1 MDCVSYNEDNF
12 TLKRGSLLLRFFSI
26 HFFVILAELKK
37 IIRYTKEFV
46 KKRLVK
52 SRFHCNEYFLYCTG
66 S

>member
-1 MDCVSYNEDNF
+1 MKTRF
-12 TLKRGSLLLRFFSI
+12 ITLRFFPI